1 MELESPSKLY
11 APVAQLVEQ
20 WPFKPLVPGSIPG
33 RCTNQ
38 RKSIGRGWALE
49 AWYSRFDPC
58 SLDNRVISVNWQ
70 HVRLPTWNYQIVPDM
85 MRNNGPVA
93 KLVNAT
99 GLSPVDRNGLV
110 GSNPSWSTWSIKL
123 NERLYY
129 ASMGTQ
135 NSRTVRQND

>member
-1 MELESPSKLY
+1 MIKELYEVRVNFTMERDEFENAIDKIRNCMRIEFKRGIAY
-11 APVAQLVEQ
+11 VPVPQNAQLIITNIEDYSTAVHIEQ
-20 WPFKPLVPGSIPG
+20 KIL
-33 RCTNQ
+33 
-38 RKSIGRGWALE
+38 
-49 AWYSRFDPC
+49 
-58 SLDNRVISVNWQ
+58 
-70 HVRLPTWNYQIVPDM
+70 
-85 MRNNGPVA
+85 NNGPVV